1 MHIINIK
8 IHVFNMITGIAES
21 KILTKYISCKCERK
35 YQKSKRI

>member
-8 IHVFNMITGIAES
+8 IHVFNMITRIAES

-35 YQKSKRI
+35 YQK